1 MLLLAMLNGMAIGF
15 LIAAP
20 VGPIGILCIKR
31 TLLQGRLYGFLSG
44 LGAATAD
51 AIYGCIAG
59 FGLTIISSFLVDQ
72 SSWLQFIGGLFL
84 CYLGVRTFVSTPPQ
98 TTLTYSTG
106 SRFGSYIS
114 TFFLTITNPV
124 TILSFLAVFSGLGLS
139 DSEYT
144 IFSRLLVVIGV
155 FLGSLLWWGI
165 LSSGISLIR
174 DYIERKNFLPWINRL
189 SGIILFIFGC
199 SAVLIR

>member
-1 MLLLAMLNGMAIGF
+1 MLLLALLNGMAIGF
-15 LIAAP
+15 FIAAP

-31 TLLQGRLYGFLSG
+31 TLSQGRLYGFLSG

-59 FGLTIISSFLVDQ
+59 FGLTIISNFLVDQ

-98 TTLTYSTG
+98 ATLSNLAG
-106 SRFGSYIS
+106 SKFGSYIS
-114 TFFLTITNPV
+114 TFLLTITNPV

-139 DSEYT
+139 DSDYT

-155 FLGSLLWWGI
+155 FLGSLLWWGM

-189 SGIILFIFGC
+189 SGIILFVFGC
-199 SAVLIR
+199 TAVLFS

>member
-1 MLLLAMLNGMAIGF
+1 MLLFVLFNGMAIGL

-31 TLLQGRLYGFLSG
+31 TLSQGRLYGFLSG

-59 FGLTIISSFLVDQ
+59 FGLTLISNFLVDQ

-84 CYLGVRTFVSTPPQ
+84 SYLGIRTFVSTPPQ
-98 TTLTYSTG
+98 ATLSNLTG

-139 DSEYT
+139 ASDYT
-144 IFSRLLVVIGV
+144 IFSRLLVVVGV
-155 FLGSLLWWGI
+155 FLGSLLWWGM

-174 DYIERKNFLPWINRL
+174 GYIERQNFLPWINRL
-189 SGIILFIFGC
+189 SGIILFVFRC
-199 SAVLIR
+199 TAVLFR